1 MDELERVEVSYSR
14 WTNSEFYTFWSS
26 SKATKKENEQFCCM
40 FCLDTAPMFS
50 YNEVKDMIKNPDLM
64 RHKITD
70 DLYPEH
76 IEELLTYMG
85 QFIADVDQHY
95 FRKLANLRGGQ

>member
-1 MDELERVEVSYSR
+1 MSYSR
-14 WTNSEFYTFWSS
+14 WISSEFYTFWSGS
-26 SKATKKENEQFCCM
+26 GATKKEDEEFCCM
-40 FCLDTAPMFS
+40 FSLDSAPHFS

-76 IEELLTYMG
+76 IEELLRYMKA
-85 QFIADVDQHY
+85 FVKDVDIKYEQ
-95 FRKLANLRGGQ
+95 KLTNLRGGM

>member
-1 MDELERVEVSYSR
+1 
-14 WTNSEFYTFWSS
+14 
-26 SKATKKENEQFCCM
+26 M

-64 RHKITD
+64 RYKITD

-76 IEELLTYMG
+76 IEELLRYMKA
-85 QFIADVDQHY
+85 FVKDVDIKYEQ
-95 FRKLANLRGGQ
+95 KLAELRGGM

>member
-1 MDELERVEVSYSR
+1 MSYSR
-14 WTNSEFYTFWSS
+14 WINSDFSTFWSGS
-26 SKATKKENEQFCCM
+26 GAATKEEEQFCCM
-40 FCLDTAPMFS
+40 FSLDSAPHFS
-50 YNEVKDMIKNPDLM
+50 YNEVKDMMKNPYSM
-64 RHKITD
+64 REKITD

-95 FRKLANLRGGQ
+95 FLKLSNIRGGQ

>member
-1 MDELERVEVSYSR
+1 MDELERFEVSYSR
-14 WTNSEFYTFWSS
+14 WINSDFYTFWASS
-26 SKATKKENEQFCCM
+26 HATKKENEQFCCM
-40 FCLDTAPMFS
+40 FSLDSSPKFS
-50 YNEVKDMIKNPDLM
+50 YNEVKRMIEKPDLM
-64 RHKITD
+64 KLMITD

-95 FRKLANLRGGQ
+95 FVKLSNIRGGQ

>member
-1 MDELERVEVSYSR
+1 
-14 WTNSEFYTFWSS
+14 
-26 SKATKKENEQFCCM
+26 
-40 FCLDTAPMFS
+40 
-50 YNEVKDMIKNPDLM
+50 MIKNPDLM
-64 RHKITD
+64 RYKITD

-95 FRKLANLRGGQ
+95 FVKLSNIRGGQ

>member
-1 MDELERVEVSYSR
+1 MSYSR
-14 WTNSEFYTFWSS
+14 WINSEFYTFWSGS
-26 SKATKKENEQFCCM
+26 GAATKEEEQFCCM
-40 FCLDTAPMFS
+40 FSLDSAPHFS

-64 RHKITD
+64 RYKITD

-95 FRKLANLRGGQ
+95 FRKLSNIRGGQ